1 MPAMNSERGKHKHLL
16 VLLLEALSGGAEV
29 SAARLARLRERMTAS
44 GLNDDD
50 VYALLDW
57 VEEHL
62 LPDPRQEW
70 PQEPAPDAPSDKAFR
85 MFGEMEGEYLTKDGL
100 GMLLDLFNTGQI
112 NRAQMEALLQY
123 SSHIAFRP
131 LTPYDLEPILEQV
144 LFRPGRP
151 GLTGG
156 ASEGFDNIH

>member
-29 SAARLARLRERMTAS
+29 SAARLAKLRERMTAS
-44 GLNDDD
+44 GLNDED

-62 LPDPRQEW
+62 LPDPRQDW
-70 PQEPAPDAPSDKAFR
+70 PQEPVPDAPSDKAFR

>member
-1 MPAMNSERGKHKHLL
+1 MNSERGKHKHLL

-44 GLNDDD
+44 GLNDED

-70 PQEPAPDAPSDKAFR
+70 PQEPVPDAPSDKAFR

>member
-16 VLLLEALSGGAEV
+16 VLLLEALSGGTEV
-29 SAARLARLRERMTAS
+29 SAARLARLRERMASS
-44 GLNDDD
+44 GLHDDD

-70 PQEPAPDAPSDKAFR
+70 PQEPVPDAPSDKAFR
-85 MFGEMEGEYLTKDGL
+85 MFGEMEGEYLTRDGL

-112 NRAQMEALLQY
+112 NRAQMEALLAY

>member
-1 MPAMNSERGKHKHLL
+1 MPAMNSERGKLKHLL

-29 SAARLARLRERMTAS
+29 SAGRLERLRERLVAS
-44 GLNDDD
+44 GLGEED
-50 VYALLDW
+50 VHLLLDW
-57 VEEHL
+57 IEEHL
-62 LPDPRQEW
+62 LPDPRQDW
-70 PQEPAPDAPSDKAFR
+70 PQPPLPEAPSDKTFR
-85 MFGEMEGEYLTKDGL
+85 AFGEMEGEYLTRDGL
-100 GMLLDLFNTGQI
+100 GLLLDLFNTGQI
-112 NRAQMEALLQY
+112 DRAQMEALLQY

>member
-1 MPAMNSERGKHKHLL
+1 MNSERGKHKHLL

-29 SAARLARLRERMTAS
+29 SAARLTRLRERMTAS
-44 GLNDDD
+44 GLVEDD
-50 VYALLDW
+50 VHALLDW
-57 VEEHL
+57 IEEHL
-62 LPDPRQEW
+62 LPENRQDW
-70 PQEPAPDAPSDKAFR
+70 PQEPLPDAPSDKAFR
-85 MFGEMEGEYLTKDGL
+85 LFGEMEGEYLTRDGL
-100 GMLLDLFNTGQI
+100 GLLIDLFNTGQI
-112 NRAQMEALLQY
+112 DRTQMEALLQY

>member
-29 SAARLARLRERMTAS
+29 SAARLARLRERMGAS
-44 GLNDDD
+44 GLADED

-70 PQEPAPDAPSDKAFR
+70 PQEPVPDAPSDKAFR

>member
-1 MPAMNSERGKHKHLL
+1 MPAMNSDRGKHKHLL
-16 VLLLEALSGGAEV
+16 VLLLEALSGGTEV
-29 SAARLARLRERMTAS
+29 SAARLSRLRERMTAS
-44 GLNDDD
+44 GLVEED
-50 VYALLDW
+50 VHALLDW

-62 LPDPRQEW
+62 LPDNRTEW
-70 PQEPAPDAPSDKAFR
+70 PQEPQLDAPSDKSFR
-85 MFGEMEGEYLTKDGL
+85 LFGEMEGEYLTRDGL
-100 GMLLDLFNTGQI
+100 ALLLDLFNTGQI
-112 NRAQMEALLQY
+112 DSAQMEALLQY

>member
-29 SAARLARLRERMTAS
+29 SAARLGRLRERLAAS
-44 GLNDDD
+44 GLEEED
-50 VYALLDW
+50 VHALLDW
-57 VEEHL
+57 IEEHL
-62 LPDPRQEW
+62 LPDPRQDW
-70 PQEPAPDAPSDKAFR
+70 PRDPMPDAPSENTFR
-85 MFGEMEGEYLTKDGL
+85 LFGEMEDEYLTRDGL
-100 GMLLDLFNTGQI
+100 GLLIDLFNTGQI
-112 NRAQMEALLQY
+112 DRAQMEALLQY